1 MVQPQ
6 KAQSRTEE
14 TGINQIS
21 HAIIGAAMRVHAALG
36 PGLLESAYQ
45 VCLVHELIKSGMQVK
60 SQLDL
65 PISYDGIKLD
75 AGYRIDLLVND
86 LVIVE
91 LKCVESFTSVH
102 MAQLLS
108 YLKLSN
114 KNVGLLINFHV
125 KQLTDGIKRIV
136 NGSDWS
142 YLFSVFSVSSVV

>member
-1 MVQPQ
+1 MAQPQ
-6 KAQSRTEE
+6 RAQSHTEE
-14 TGINQIS
+14 ARVNEVT
-21 HAIIGAAMRVHAALG
+21 HAIIGCAMKIHSALG

-45 VCLVHELIKSGMQVK
+45 VCLVHELVKSGLHVK

-86 LVIVE
+86 LVVVE
-91 LKCVESFTSVH
+91 LKCVEAFTSVH

-114 KNVGLLINFHV
+114 KSVGLLISFHV
-125 KQLTDGIKRIV
+125 KHLTEGIKRMV
-136 NGSDWS
+136 NGSTWN
-142 YLFSVFSVSSVV
+142 